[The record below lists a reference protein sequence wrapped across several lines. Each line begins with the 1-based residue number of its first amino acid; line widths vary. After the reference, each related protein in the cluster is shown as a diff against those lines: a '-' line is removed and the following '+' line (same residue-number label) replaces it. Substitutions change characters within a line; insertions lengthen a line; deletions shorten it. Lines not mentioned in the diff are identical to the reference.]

1 MKIESNLGTTLLSI
15 RNSFVN
21 ELPIVTEKALR
32 MAANDG
38 LVLIQDRVQQRG
50 ESLSGRMQTKSNKRF
65 GSYSKQWGGFRN
77 KKGYQTSF
85 IDWTVDGDLWRSW
98 QVLYSD
104 SKIAEIG
111 FMDDK
116 QADIARYLEDYFGKT
131 IGFTKEEEEIVVQTF
146 NSEIEVNFVKKIS

>member
-1 MKIESNLGTTLLSI
+1 MVGC
-15 RNSFVN
+15 
-21 ELPIVTEKALR
+21 
-32 MAANDG
+32 
-38 LVLIQDRVQQRG
+38 
-50 ESLSGRMQTKSNKRF
+50 
-65 GSYSKQWGGFRN
+65 KQSQI
-77 KKGYQTSF
+77 K
-85 IDWTVDGDLWRSW
+85 DGDLWRSW